1 MIEKSNLD
9 LRPVNELLKEEF
21 FVPSYQRGYRWS
33 NREVTALLDDILEF
47 CLNSQNSPKE
57 VFYCLQPLVVSRQN
71 NEWVLVDGQ
80 QRLTT
85 IYLILDFLKDGMS
98 FLGKKNYKLR
108 YETRADSGLF
118 LQHIDFDKKLDNV
131 DYYHICEARTAIEN
145 WFSERDG
152 AVKMPILNTLLN
164 DDMIGKNVKVI
175 WYEIEKEDAIDI
187 FTRINIGKIP
197 LTNAELIKALFL
209 RSRNFMHMDT
219 LDMEEVVLKQIE
231 IASAWDVIEN
241 TLQEDKFWYF
251 INDNDTK
258 YDTRI
263 EFIFD
268 IIQNKEINSTDHLYT
283 FIKYSEEFD
292 NSKGIEEIWKEVKK
306 HFLVLEEWYQDH
318 TLYHLIGYIIC
329 TKTEKIGTLIKKSLD
344 SSKSDFEK
352 YLTEIIKN
360 KFKGDDLEELNYN
373 SRRKTIKDVLLL
385 FNIETMLQ
393 NDISRNRFPFDEY
406 VNQSWDIE
414 HISSIASDMPGPKKS
429 RKWMEDVLE
438 YFSGTT
444 VLDHYEKSNNDTELL
459 VKDIQYLLQQES
471 YSIDAFKNIYQKV
484 LIYFKEDRPD
494 DDTTVNTLSNLAL
507 LDSTTNRGYKNAV
520 FPVKRRWILNN
531 ESKGLF
537 VPICTKNLFLKYYS
551 KKLENIMFWQPSDS
565 GDYFDSLQLALKKYF

>member
-33 NREVTALLDDILEF
+33 QREVTALLDDILEF
-47 CLNSQNSPKE
+47 CLSSQNSPKE
-57 VFYCLQPLVVSRQN
+57 VFYCLQPLVVSKQDS
-71 NEWVLVDGQ
+71 EWVLVDGQ

-108 YETRADSGLF
+108 YETREDSGTF
-118 LQHIDFDKKLDNV
+118 LQNINFDKKLDNV

-164 DDMIGKNVKVI
+164 DDIIGKNVKVI

-209 RSRNFMHMDT
+209 RSRNFMQMDS

-231 IASAWDVIEN
+231 IASAWDTIEN
-241 TLQEDKFWYF
+241 TLQNDKFWYF
-251 INDNDTK
+251 INDTDTK

-268 IIQNKEINSTDHLYT
+268 IIQNKESNSTDDLYT
-283 FIKYSEEFD
+283 FIKYSEEFE
-292 NSKGIEEIWKEVKK
+292 NNKGIEVIWKEVKK
-306 HFLVLEEWYQDH
+306 HFLVLEEWYQDP
-318 TLYHLIGYIIC
+318 TLYHLIGYIVC
-329 TKTEKIGTLIKKSLD
+329 TKTEKVGTLIKKSLS
-344 SSKSDFEK
+344 SSKSAFEQ
-352 YLTEIIKN
+352 YLTEIIQN
-360 KFKGDDLEELNYN
+360 KFSGHSLEDLTY
-373 SRRKTIKDVLLL
+373 SPRGKTVKDVLLL

-393 NDISRNRFPFDEY
+393 NNVSRNRFPFDEY
-406 VNQSWDIE
+406 VSQSWDIE
-414 HISSIASDMPGPKKS
+414 HISSVASDMPSLKKS
-429 RKWMEDVLE
+429 RRWLEDVLE

-444 VLDHYEKSNNDTELL
+444 VLDHYEKSEENTDTLIN
-459 VKDIQYLLQQES
+459 DIQHLLQMDI
-471 YSIDAFKNIYQKV
+471 YSIEAFKDVYEKV

-494 DDTTVNTLSNLAL
+494 DDTAVHAISNLAL
-507 LDSTTNRGYKNAV
+507 LDSATNRGYKNAV

-531 ESKGLF
+531 DSKGLF
-537 VPICTKNLFLKYYS
+537 VPVCTKNLFLKYYS
-551 KKLENIMFWQPSDS
+551 RKLENVMFWQSSDA
-565 GDYFDSLQLALKKYF
+565 GDYFDSLQLTLKKYF